1 MPILDRDVF
10 YMLKERVS
18 DNVYW
23 FQSEV
28 YAQVTAGTIV
38 GPQWALLIDTLMP
51 SETPQIRK
59 FIETQL
65 MVPVKYI
72 INTHHHAD
80 HSWGNCFFPNALVI
94 GHQLCH
100 DLMVQKSTTALA
112 EASIDNPAFRD
123 ISITPPQ
130 ISFASGALSLR
141 IGKKQLQIFP
151 TPGHSDDS
159 ISVLLEDERILF
171 SGDAFMPV
179 PYFVGGDIN
188 ILSESIS
195 RIGNMGLENIVQGH
209 GDIILRGE
217 IDEVKQNNLDYLQML
232 QKIVRIAM
240 RRRNPLEYIA
250 AQDIEDTGKQRV
262 SLGGFAQDLHIRN
275 LQWLYYQEI
284 KKQES

>member
-1 MPILDRDVF
+1 
-10 YMLKERVS
+10 
-18 DNVYW
+18 
-23 FQSEV
+23 
-28 YAQVTAGTIV
+28 
-38 GPQWALLIDTLMP
+38 
-51 SETPQIRK
+51 
-59 FIETQL
+59 
-65 MVPVKYI
+65 
-72 INTHHHAD
+72 
-80 HSWGNCFFPNALVI
+80 
-94 GHQLCH
+94 
-100 DLMVQKSTTALA
+100 MVQKSTTALA

-188 ILSESIS
+188 VLSESIS

-217 IDEVKQNNLDYLQML
+217 IEDATTSNLAYLRSI
-232 QKIVRIAM
+232 QKLAKAAA
-240 RRRNPLEYIA
+240 RRRDPLQFLQ
-250 AQDIEDTGKQRV
+250 AQDIESSGKSRV
-262 SLGGFAQDLHIRN
+262 SLGGVAEELHQNN
-275 LQWLYYQEI
+275 LRALLKDILRER
-284 KKQES
+284 SAG